1 MQIDNLELSDE
12 QKRCMLSTTTRS
24 KYSLLGQNL
33 EATTPLPAAH
43 EAGDL
48 VRRNNKRAH
57 SGDQE
62 AAGSR
67 VVFRFQVAIGGRG
80 FLIINQRFFFGVV
93 DANLGWLIIEN
104 PTPKIQKLSKI
115 RYISS
120 FP

>member
-12 QKRCMLSTTTRS
+12 QKLCMLSTTTRS

-33 EATTPLPAAH
+33 EATTPLPAAAH

-48 VRRNNKRAH
+48 VRLNNKWAH

-62 AAGSR
+62 TAGSR

-80 FLIINQRFFFGVV
+80 FLIINQWFFCGGDGACYSWVI
-93 DANLGWLIIEN
+93 D
-104 PTPKIQKLSKI
+104 
-115 RYISS
+115 
-120 FP
+120 